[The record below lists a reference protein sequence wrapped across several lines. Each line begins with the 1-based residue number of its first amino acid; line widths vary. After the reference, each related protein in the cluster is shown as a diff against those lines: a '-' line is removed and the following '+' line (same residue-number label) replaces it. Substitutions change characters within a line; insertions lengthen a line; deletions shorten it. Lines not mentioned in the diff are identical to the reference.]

1 MFFFFLYQ
9 FLFIFLFIIF
19 YFILFFSRS
28 TQIPGQFYFI
38 ANIADTVSTCQ
49 HNEICHGETSKCC
62 ETSAY
67 LKWVRV
73 GGDQPEQ
80 VKYVCRN

>member
-1 MFFFFLYQ
+1 MPFYVSD
-9 FLFIFLFIIF
+9 FIFFSSIF
-19 YFILFFSRS
+19 FRS
-28 TQIPGQFYFI
+28 KQIRIQFYFT
-38 ANIADTVSTCQ
+38 ANIAVSTCQ

-73 GGDQPEQ
+73 GGDQLQQ